1 VLSHFLIAIALS
13 MDAFAV
19 SVSASLCMTAIP
31 LAIALRAAF
40 AFGFFQFGMP
50 LLGWFLGSSFRTYIE
65 HFDHWIAFGLLGFVG
80 VKMIIEGIRSR
91 DPAACPDPDEDKSHG
106 IMRLDTLAVL
116 AIATSIDAMA
126 IGLSYNILGT
136 PMFWPAVLIGVTTF
150 TISMAGLEFGKTMKH
165 VLEEWAEILGGSV
178 LVIIGLKILIEHLLK
193 GV

>member
-1 VLSHFLIAIALS
+1 MLSHFLISLALS

-19 SVSASLCMTAIP
+19 SVSASLCLTTIP
-31 LAIALRAAF
+31 LAIAIRAAL

-50 LLGWFLGSSFRTYIE
+50 LLGWFLGSSFRTAIE
-65 HFDHWIAFGLLGFVG
+65 HFDHWIAFSLLSFVG
-80 VKMIIEGIRSR
+80 LKMVIEGIKSR

-106 IMRLDTLAVL
+106 IMHLNTLVVL

-136 PMFWPAVLIGVTTF
+136 PIFWPAVLIGITTF
-150 TISMAGLEFGKTMKH
+150 SVSMAGLEFGKKMKH

-178 LVIIGLKILIEHLLK
+178 LVLIGLKILIEHLMK
-193 GV
+193 GI